1 MMIPMKR
8 FAASLLLLV
17 TGLSGCVAAGSGAPG
32 NIAPQ
37 RPARST
43 TLALP
48 GLEAVLGKSQ
58 RDLTRLFGEPRL
70 DIREGDARKLQFG
83 GGACLLD
90 VYLYPEGQGGAQ
102 IATFVDAR
110 RSDGRDV
117 DRAACV
123 EALRKR

>member
-1 MMIPMKR
+1 MIPLKR
-8 FAASLLLLV
+8 STACLLLLG
-17 TGLSGCVAAGSGAPG
+17 TGLTGCVGAGSGAPASV
-32 NIAPQ
+32 APQ
-37 RPARST
+37 RAAHST
-43 TLALP
+43 TLAMP
-48 GLEAVLGKSQ
+48 GLEAVIGKSE
-58 RDLTRLFGEPRL
+58 RDLTRLFGAPRL

-90 VYLYPEGQGGAQ
+90 VYLYPEGQGGVQ